1 MLVCLHPMIQ
11 LELFNYDSLP
21 ASNGSGGVVKLWL
34 LVCIQRFSW
43 GCLIMLLCLH
53 PMILLELFNY
63 VTLSASNDSA
73 GVVKLC

>member
-11 LELFNYDSLP
+11 
-21 ASNGSGGVVKLWL
+21 
-34 LVCIQRFSW
+34 
-43 GCLIMLLCLH
+43 
-53 PMILLELFNY
+53 LELFNY

>member
-1 MLVCLHPMIQ
+1 MLLCLHPMIQ
-11 LELFNYDSLP
+11 LELLNYASLP
-21 ASNGSGGVVKLWL
+21 ASNDSAGVVKLWL

-53 PMILLELFNY
+53 PMIQLELFNY
-63 VTLSASNDSA
+63 VSLSASSESA